1 MTGKIRKFAASM
13 ALLFGASF
21 VTSAHARPIIDVQ
34 IVPPELQVAIAPIAP
49 PPPVKV
55 VHVVPGRV
63 WVPAYYQIDRRGR
76 RVLVPGHYTTRRVTT
91 KRRVVVAR

>member
-49 PPPVKV
+49 PPP
-55 VHVVPGRV
+55 
-63 WVPAYYQIDRRGR
+63 
-76 RVLVPGHYTTRRVTT
+76 
-91 KRRVVVAR
+91 